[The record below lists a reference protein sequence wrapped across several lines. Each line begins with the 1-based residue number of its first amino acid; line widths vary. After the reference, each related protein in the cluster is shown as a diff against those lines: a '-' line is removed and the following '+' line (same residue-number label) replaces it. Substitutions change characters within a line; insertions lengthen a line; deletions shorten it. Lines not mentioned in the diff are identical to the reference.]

1 MKPSS
6 SNASRSGDQ
15 AGKAKKAPKGKKT
28 LPTMVYFKSFK
39 NVQPSQ
45 SYQPWT
51 GDEANTMKTAAK
63 PIFEDTQITPLMTPL
78 YPSIQRITAC
88 FPSDMVFDDPEA
100 TLSFLNPEVDMR
112 FSSALFLCLSKG
124 IQFYEPGTFTFYPQ
138 EINPVGK
145 YCMKLYENGV
155 PIRLIT
161 DDRIGCD
168 AENKCLLLRHT
179 EPNIINPTLFHK
191 AFLRFVKFGEFTSLD
206 VVTAFTGFIHYEISL
221 DWPNLQFWF
230 GRSDSLVALYIRE
243 ERTEGLGK
251 DRLYHI
257 LDLVELDQHRKFV
270 KLQCPGSQWR
280 GRFSGFEEDTRHW
293 TNQIRVILEID
304 PETATTA
311 NYFWMILDDVIEN
324 FDCIMAFSPPSSFA
338 SNLRKVDTWVPKES
352 QFYNSPPPFLLHS
365 SGAGKI
371 QICTAPLLT
380 TGPVNDFKMTLRR
393 FNWSSLESPVL
404 VDVDCT
410 NWQIQTL
417 DVTKPDDTFE
427 IECLS
432 KGGFVL
438 QLLSPES
445 HLEFIDYSTITPV
458 TSAEGDLPFYV
469 CLEEYATNIF
479 TQRFELIGKVVFNLD
494 QPGNVSFAVF
504 ITNLIQRERIA
515 AILYNNDLDDVVSS
529 KNLRSG
535 VVPITPNKRGYT
547 LLIFGL
553 YNDTIF
559 THQPA
564 DLIGKWRCRL
574 FSDVQ
579 LSDVV
584 DAPHLNY
591 TEVEGDC
598 SEIDESHQISRHVLT
613 GACEAVIVLEASQPQ
628 SLTLAVIQDDVQI
641 NSARG
646 VGFAVLPNC
655 HIPGEKE
662 TTRLIVR
669 GLSSEENTGFAWK
682 LRIFSTAPVGCKEDT
697 APAEKT
703 AAAIAA
709 WEKKRSTKPSTGKKS
724 DSKSR
729 ASNNENSANAQPPE
743 INENVLKIV
752 EGEGKVL
759 TQEEI
764 LKMIPPPSDSG
775 SQDQQHGSNSN
786 SNNQS
791 MKSTTS
797 MNSVNNDP
805 GDSLREQIN
814 GLSVKMNEQWDQFD
828 QRRAQITKLFTPT
841 PPKVDEK

>member
-1 MKPSS
+1 MKTSS

-39 NVQPSQ
+39 NVQPAQ
-45 SYQPWT
+45 SNPPWT
-51 GDEANTMKTAAK
+51 GDEATTIKIAAK
-63 PIFEDTQITPLMTPL
+63 PIFEDTQATPLMTPL
-78 YPSIQRITAC
+78 YPSIQRITAV
-88 FPSDMVFDDPEA
+88 FPQDMIFDDPEA
-100 TLSFLNPEVDMR
+100 TLSFINPEIDMR

-124 IQFYEPGTFTFYPQ
+124 IQFYEPGTFTVYPQ
-138 EINPVGK
+138 EINPIGK
-145 YCMKLYENGV
+145 YCIKMYENGV
-155 PIRLIT
+155 PIRLFF

-168 AENKCLLLRHT
+168 EENKCLLLRHT

-206 VVTAFTGFIHYEISL
+206 VVSAFTGFINYEVPL
-221 DWPNLQFWF
+221 DWANLQFWF
-230 GRSDSLVALYIRE
+230 GRSDALVALYARE
-243 ERTEGLGK
+243 QRTEGLGK
-251 DRLYHI
+251 DRLFYI

-311 NYFWMILDDVIEN
+311 NYFWMILDDVVEN
-324 FDCIMAFSPPSSFA
+324 FDCIMTFSPPSSFT

-352 QFYNSPPPFLLHS
+352 QFYNPPPPFLLHS

-380 TGPVNDFKMTLRR
+380 TGPINDFKMTLRR
-393 FNWSSLESPVL
+393 FNWTSLESPIL
-404 VDVDCT
+404 VDVDCSS
-410 NWQIQTL
+410 WQIQTL
-417 DVTKPDDTFE
+417 EVTKADDMFE

-432 KGGFVL
+432 RGGFVL

-445 HLEFIDYSTITPV
+445 HLEFLDYSTV
-458 TSAEGDLPFYV
+458 TSVTNAEGDLPFYV
-469 CLEEYATNIF
+469 CLDEYSTSIF
-479 TQRFELIGKVVFNLD
+479 AQRFELIGKVVFNLD
-494 QPGNVSFAVF
+494 QPGNVSFAVY

-535 VVPITPNKRGYT
+535 QVPITPNKRGYT

-564 DLIGKWRCRL
+564 DLIGKWRLRI

-584 DAPHLNY
+584 DTPHLNY

-598 SEIDESHQISRHVLT
+598 SEIDETHQISRHVLT
-613 GACEAVIVLEASQPQ
+613 GACEAVIVLETSKPQ
-628 SLTLAVIQDDVQI
+628 SLTLSIIQDDVQI

-646 VGFAVLPNC
+646 IGFAVLPSC

-662 TTRLIVR
+662 ATKVIVR
-669 GLSSEENTGFAWK
+669 GLSSEDNVDFGWK

-709 WEKKRSTKPSTGKKS
+709 WEKKRSTKPSGGKKS
-724 DSKSR
+724 ESKSR
-729 ASNNENSANAQPPE
+729 SSNNDNSGNLSPPE

-764 LKMIPPPSDSG
+764 TKMIPPPADSA
-775 SQDQQHGSNSN
+775 SPQEQQQQHSQNI
-786 SNNQS
+786 
-791 MKSTTS
+791 KSTTS
-797 MNSVNNDP
+797 VNSVTDP
-805 GDSLREQIN
+805 GDNLRELIN
-814 GLSVKMNEQWDQFD
+814 GLSTKINEAWDQFD
-828 QRRAQITKLFTPT
+828 QHRAQITKLFTPT